1 MLQRIIP
8 YCRKQQIIVTIIGTN
23 DKTTIRIV
31 VEEDKLFSGELAG
44 LAVGDQVSK
53 MMGTLMAFARN
64 LSKLTDPSL
73 LE

>member
-1 MLQRIIP
+1 MLQRIP
-8 YCRKQQIIVTIIGTN
+8 YCRKQQIIVTIIATN
-23 DKTTIRIV
+23 GKTTIRIIL
-31 VEEDKLFSGELAG
+31 EEDKLGELAG

-64 LSKLTDPSL
+64 LSKLTEPSL

>member
-1 MLQRIIP
+1 MLQRIP
-8 YCRKQQIIVTIIGTN
+8 YCRKQKIIVTIIGTY
-23 DKTTIRIV
+23 DKTAIMILS
-31 VEEDKLFSGELAG
+31 EEDKLLKGELAG

-64 LSKLTDPSL
+64 LSKLTEPSL